1 MNRSPSR
8 VATACAILLLL
19 LALLAG
25 HAPAAAT
32 PAGYAFLEV
41 PAGARASAL
50 AGAFASRA
58 DGVEA
63 TFWNPAGLAATTQL
77 EIIGSHV
84 EFFQQLRHEQFAF
97 ARPLWGGGVA
107 AGLRAM
113 YSEAITERDE
123 IGNEIGTFGGHDLEF
138 SLAYGRT
145 VGRGLRAGGSFQVVR
160 ERIAESSATTWAMGG
175 GVTWEPIQPM
185 RLTLSAHNLG
195 PAGHFKL
202 DDGLPGEAVSLPA
215 AVQAGASYGVAVGSG
230 FDLRGSLETRATRGR
245 NAVAMVGAELAHI
258 TGAAARIGFRANDDA
273 TNMGFGVG
281 YAFTALR
288 LDYAYVPGLLDLGD
302 THRFS
307 FAAAF

>member
-1 MNRSPSR
+1 MSSRSSQAR
-8 VATACAILLLL
+8 AAALVV

-25 HAPAAAT
+25 GSTAAAA
-32 PAGYAFLEV
+32 PSGFAFLEV

-63 TFWNPAGLAATTQL
+63 TFWNPAGLASTTKL
-77 EIIGSHV
+77 EIVGSHV

-113 YSEAITERDE
+113 YTEAITERDE
-123 IGNEIGTFGGHDLEF
+123 LGNDVGTFGGHDLEF

-145 VGRGLRAGGSFQVVR
+145 VGQGLRAGGSFQVVR
-160 ERIAESSATTWAMGG
+160 ERIDESSATTWAMNGG
-175 GVTWEPIQPM
+175 LTWEPVQPL
-185 RLTLSAHNLG
+185 RLSVSGHNLG
-195 PAGHFKL
+195 PSAHYKL
-202 DDGLPGEAVSLPA
+202 DDGLPGEAVPLPA
-215 AVQAGASYGVAVGSG
+215 AVQAGASYAVAVGSG
-230 FDLRGSLETRATRGR
+230 FDLRGSLETRLSRGR
-245 NAVAMVGAELAHI
+245 NAVAMVGAELGHV
-258 TGAAARIGFRANDDA
+258 TGAAVRVGYRANDDA
-273 TNMGFGVG
+273 TRMGFGVG